1 MSIKNKDI
9 INLIREKE
17 NRVDCENCKYCH
29 IGAYHNGKWYCAN
42 PNVSIFDIDT
52 PSEIEKCFVR
62 KGKK

>member
-29 IGAYHNGKWYCAN
+29 LGAYHNGKWYCTN
-42 PNVSIFDIDT
+42 PNVSIFGI

>member
-29 IGAYHNGKWYCAN
+29 LGAYHNGKWYCTN
-42 PNVSIFDIDT
+42 PNVSIFE